1 MPKRVTKDHWHELVM
16 LEASPCHAIRSQNAR
31 RENAARITLGRTGP
45 KGVVG
50 VIDDL
55 RKRLGR
61 DPDPN
66 EVETKIQR
74 DKGYS
79 GNNRRVKW
87 EAKQGFV
94 KALQDSEENDDLLDY
109 HVEDDCTDHMAASS
123 ARCVTP
129 GTSLT
134 PAMEQNMF
142 DREYVASM

>member
-1 MPKRVTKDHWHELVM
+1 M
-16 LEASPCHAIRSQNAR
+16 
-31 RENAARITLGRTGP
+31 
-45 KGVVG
+45 
-50 VIDDL
+50 IDDL

-109 HVEDDCTDHMAASS
+109 HVEDDCTDHMAASN
-123 ARCVTP
+123 ARCVTS

-134 PAMEQNMF
+134 SAIEQNMF
-142 DREYVASM
+142 DPEYVASMQKELAELKAFKEAMVARSNGGGQEGVHVPHCHG